1 MRHLALTLSII
12 GAILIAAASI
22 SFFAST
28 HMLTNGI
35 RALYITGGIAMGLG
49 LISFIGYF
57 ASASR
62 RRNRQHLSH

>member
-28 HMLTNGI
+28 HVVTQGI
-35 RALYITGGIAMGLG
+35 RALFITGGIAMGLG

-57 ASASR
+57 AAAGR
-62 RRNRQHLSH
+62 RRHRQHISH